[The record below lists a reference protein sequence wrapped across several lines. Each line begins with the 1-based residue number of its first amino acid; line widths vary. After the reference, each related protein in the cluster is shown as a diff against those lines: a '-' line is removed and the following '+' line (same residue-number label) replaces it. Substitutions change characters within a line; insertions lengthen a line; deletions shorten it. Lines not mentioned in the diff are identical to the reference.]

1 MNFGDIT
8 INGQEVRALRHGM
21 AGETDFELHGPQEY
35 GGEIWDVLFEAGQE
49 YGIRWLGWKAYMT
62 TRIISELAQGT
73 EYISAIYDDDMKEY
87 RKWMDADS
95 YEATTSL
102 AGSFTSDDI
111 SAWYRSP
118 VELGGA
124 HVHVILSRF
133 HRAGSP

>member
-1 MNFGDIT
+1 
-8 INGQEVRALRHGM
+8 M

-35 GGEIWDVLFEAGQE
+35 GDEIWDVLFEAGQE

-62 TRIISELAQGT
+62 TRIVSELAQGT
-73 EYISAIYDDDMKEY
+73 EYISAIYDDNMKEY

-118 VELGGA
+118 VELGGT

-133 HRAGSP
+133 HRARSP